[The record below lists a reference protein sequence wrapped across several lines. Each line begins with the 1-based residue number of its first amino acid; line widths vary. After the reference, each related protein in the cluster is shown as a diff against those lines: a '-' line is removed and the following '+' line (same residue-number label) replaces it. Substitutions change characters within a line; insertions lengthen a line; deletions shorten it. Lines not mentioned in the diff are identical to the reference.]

1 VKPLDGI
8 RVIDL
13 TMYAFVPAAGGVLAH
28 WGADVIKI
36 EPPDAPDP
44 MRLAHNGSLEPGDA
58 GWMFKHYSRGKRS
71 LTLNLK
77 AAEGREILY
86 RLVREADVFLTSF
99 LPATRQKLGFDVDVI
114 REVNPDIVYVRGSG
128 YGPRGPHAG
137 RGGYDSAAWWFRG
150 SLADSARDATG
161 VDRPPWMVGH
171 GDGMSGMTLAGGI
184 CAGLLQRSLTGIAP
198 VIDGSL
204 LGTAVWYNGPS
215 IIASGLGG
223 HWPEQTKPHAD
234 RLATLNEYRTRD
246 GRFLH
251 LVMLDEQ
258 DRDWADLCQRIGH
271 PELVSDPR
279 FSSGRA
285 RRANQA
291 EGVKILDAIF
301 AERTLGEWKE
311 ALESASGVWAPVQ
324 TSDEIFDDPQV
335 QANGFIRPVEY
346 PTGTVRLP
354 APPIL
359 FDEEAGDPPPAPD
372 FGQHTDDILAMIG
385 LDQGEIDRLRAAGVV
400 R

>member
-1 VKPLDGI
+1 VKPLNGI

-13 TMYAFVPAAGGVLAH
+13 TMWAFVPAAGGVLAH

-44 MRLAHNGSLEPGDA
+44 MRLSHGGSLEPGGA

-71 LTLNLK
+71 LGLNLK
-77 AAEGREILY
+77 EAEGRDILY
-86 RLVREADVFLTSF
+86 RPVREADVFLTSF
-99 LPATRQKLGFDVDVI
+99 LPATRRKLGFDVDTI
-114 REVNPDIVYVRGSG
+114 REVNPNIVYVRGSG
-128 YGPRGPHAG
+128 YGPQGPHAG

-150 SLADSARDATG
+150 SLGDSAMNAAG
-161 VDRPPWMVGH
+161 LEAPPWMTGH

-204 LGTAVWYNGPS
+204 LGTAVWYNGPT
-215 IIASGLGG
+215 IIAAGQGSK
-223 HWPEQTKPHAD
+223 WPEQTRPHAS
-234 RLATLNEYRTRD
+234 RHPTLNEYRTRD

-251 LVMLDEQ
+251 LVMLGDK
-258 DRDWADLCQRIGH
+258 DRDWADLCHRIGH

-279 FSSGRA
+279 FSSAAA
-285 RRANQA
+285 RQANQA
-291 EGVKILDAIF
+291 EGVEVLDAIF
-301 AERTLGEWKE
+301 AERTLEEWQA
-311 ALESASGVWAPVQ
+311 ALESATGVWAPVQ
-324 TSDEIFDDPQV
+324 TPDEIFDDPQV

-346 PTGTVRLP
+346 PTGTIRLP
-354 APPIL
+354 VPPIL
-359 FDEEAGDPPPAPD
+359 FDEDAGDPAPAPD
-372 FGQHTDDILAMIG
+372 FAQHTNDILAQIG
-385 LDQGEIDRLRAAGVV
+385 LEPGEIDKLRADGIV